1 MPTTIQLEQKVKKKL
16 MELKLFHNETYN
28 DVVKRL
34 VNVINQENEEVL
46 SSETIT
52 NIQKSLDDIKAGRV
66 HDHENVKNMLNL

>member
-16 MELKLFHNETYN
+16 TELKLFHNETYN

-46 SSETIT
+46 SSETLS
-52 NIQKSLDDIKAGRV
+52 NIQQSLDDIKAGRV
-66 HDHENVKNMLNL
+66 HDHEDVRKMLNL